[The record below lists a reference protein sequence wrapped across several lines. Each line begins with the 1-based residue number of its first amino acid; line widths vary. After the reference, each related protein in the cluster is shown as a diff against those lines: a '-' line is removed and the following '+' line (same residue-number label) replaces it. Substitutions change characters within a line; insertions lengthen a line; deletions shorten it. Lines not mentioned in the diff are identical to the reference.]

1 MLGWLFLGVAV
12 GILALFVMQIG
23 SFNALAPPPPVT
35 EPQASGSPMAS
46 QPQEVVVKESHFTG
60 FDKDRQPYTVTART
74 AVQDEK
80 DIKKVHLTEVGA
92 QLKRLDGGDIGI
104 KSKQALFDSESKR
117 IDLTGNVEI
126 TVRNG
131 LTASMSKATV
141 ELQSQSLKT
150 DVPVTVV
157 DDKADIAANGL
168 EISDDGKRIL
178 FFNGVKA
185 KFRGSAGKGDTQQ

>member
-185 KFRGSAGKGDTQQ
+185 TFKGSNRKDTSAP